1 MRQHESL
8 RLRRERDLGSLFGGR
23 VPGVAGALALFLAE
37 RCFVYQ
43 QVRLLCG
50 IHRGGAGPRV
60 AGERDEPAG
69 PGSAYDVGRSDGLTV
84 GQLNVLTFREFAP
97 ERSFGNAECTG
108 FLDVK
113 PPASHVLLHEVAQRG
128 TAAVFSRKRADVV
141 SVPFHRAG
149 HDVSRLYFHDL
160 DGKRHA
166 LDAELH
172 RRGQNFLG
180 ALRAVKKQRL
190 GTALQA
196 ERADQPDHSEEVIG
210 GKVREED
217 LGEGEAHAVAHHL
230 ALGPLTAFE

>member
-8 RLRRERDLGSLFGGR
+8 RLRRERDLGSLFGGGM
-23 VPGVAGALALFLAE
+23 PGVAGALALFLAE

-60 AGERDEPAG
+60 TGERDEPAG

-84 GQLNVLTFREFAP
+84 GELNVLTFREFAP
-97 ERSFGNAECTG
+97 EWSFGNAECTR

-113 PPASHVLLHEVAQRG
+113 ASASHVLLHEIAERG

-141 SVPFHRAG
+141 SVPFRRTS
-149 HDVSRLYFHDL
+149 HDVSGLYFHDL
-160 DGKRHA
+160 DGKRHT

-172 RRGQNFLG
+172 RRAQDLLR
-180 ALRAVKKQRL
+180 ALRTVQEEWLRTSLQTQRANQSNDAQKMIGVKM
-190 GTALQA
+190 G
-196 ERADQPDHSEEVIG
+196 
-210 GKVREED
+210 EED
-217 LGEGEAHAVAHHL
+217 LGQRKAH
-230 ALGPLTAFE
+230 P